1 MDHPRALTPQDA
13 EAYCALR
20 REMLLD
26 TPHAFLGAP
35 GDDRPSDVA
44 FVRDQLTQAEMATF
58 AIDDPEGDGL
68 LSVATIMRMGRTKQR
83 HRAMIVAVYTTP
95 RGRGRGLGRAVV
107 QACIDHARMWSG
119 VEIVM
124 LSASADA
131 EGAVRLYERMG
142 FERWGVEPDAIRVDG
157 TPHDE
162 VHLLL
167 RLS

>member
-1 MDHPRALTPQDA
+1 MTTPRALTPQDA

-20 REMLLD
+20 SEMLLD

-35 GDDRPSDVA
+35 GDDRPSDID
-44 FVRDQLTQAEMATF
+44 FVRDQLTQPEIATF
-58 AIDDPEGDGL
+58 AIDDAEGDGL
-68 LSVATIMRMGRTKQR
+68 LSVATVMRLPRTKQR

-107 QACIDHARMWSG
+107 QACIDHARTWTG

-124 LSASADA
+124 LSSSADA
-131 EGAVRLYERMG
+131 HGAIRLYEKLG
-142 FERWGVEPDAIRVDG
+142 FEQWGTEPDAIRIDG
-157 TPHDE
+157 IPHDE

-167 RLS
+167 RL